1 MSTVNKIDL
10 TKKGVTLDD
19 AYADSEYTDVYK
31 TYRDP
36 ATKYARDVLTGKIL
50 AGYKLK
56 LSAFRHVRDL
66 KRVLT
71 KDSDFDYVYD
81 ITNVKMILTFAS
93 LTPDPDKGKPV
104 PLMPWQQYILSVSKG
119 WRRKDDLNQARFSR
133 GIVSVARGQGKTMIE
148 AILMLYSFI
157 VEGEGKANQDYIVTA
172 PTSIQLSKMW
182 NYMISTANLLATSVD
197 FKSTFERRKIV
208 IQELSIR
215 SNKDRSQ
222 IVKISDE
229 SGRFESFHASYA
241 VGDEYGETDG
251 QNAGKI
257 TSGMMLSG
265 GSFIQISTAKDNP
278 NVPFHT
284 DQLAMVENIEKDYLR
299 ERDDFLLL
307 VWEQDSLD
315 EIKPT
320 MSDTWIKSNPLL
332 GNQDLHDKLL
342 NNLKSELE
350 NKEADGSLI
359 DAITR
364 NFNVWHVDKA
374 KMFLNEEDIN
384 KAITDMPFNIQGRD
398 VFIGF
403 DYSVVD
409 DDTALTFV
417 FPYEEDGE
425 HRYYVKQHSFIPLTA
440 VNGDVR
446 LKEKKDGVNYR
457 REQEKGNA
465 SIAQNAYGMVDADV
479 VLDYLF
485 NFIADNDLN
494 VQYFVYDKY
503 RINKLLKV
511 IEENSDLPL
520 VPLQQDMWHI
530 TEPTKSTREAFV
542 KGQIRYADDEIIT
555 RSLSHATLE
564 ESNNSIKIN
573 KARKSAKIDFVAS
586 LIDAM
591 SEAVYYWESFTG
603 HTEKQSKSVF
613 GNQSDEQVSEWFKDK
628 FSF

>member
-1 MSTVNKIDL
+1 M
-10 TKKGVTLDD
+10 TLDKAYVD
-19 AYADSEYTDVYK
+19 SDYADVYE

-36 ATKYARDVLTGKIL
+36 ATVYARDVLTSKIL
-50 AGYKLK
+50 AGYKLR

-71 KDSDFDYVYD
+71 DDSDFDYVYD
-81 ITNVKMILTFAS
+81 LDHVKMVLVFAS
-93 LTPDPDKGKPV
+93 LTPNPDVGKPV
-104 PLMPWQQYILSVSKG
+104 PLMPWQEYILSLSKG
-119 WRRKDDLNQARFSR
+119 WRRKDDLTQARFSR

-157 VEGEGKANQDYIVTA
+157 VEGEGKANQDYLVTA
-172 PTSIQLSKMW
+172 PTSVQLTKIW
-182 NYMISTANLLATSVD
+182 NYMLSTANLLAVSPE
-197 FKSTFERRKIV
+197 FKSTFDKRRIV

-278 NVPFHT
+278 QVPFHT
-284 DQLAMVENIEKDYLR
+284 DQIAMVENIEKDYLR

-307 VWEQDSLD
+307 VWEQDSLT
-315 EIKPT
+315 ETKPT

-332 GNQDLHDKLL
+332 GNPDLHDKLL

-384 KAITDMPFNIQGRD
+384 NAITDMPFDIEGRD

-417 FPYEEDGE
+417 FPYEDNGE
-425 HRYYVKQHSFIPLTA
+425 HRYYVKQHSFIPLA
-440 VNGDVR
+440 NVNGDVR
-446 LKEKKDGVNYR
+446 LKEKRDGINYR
-457 REQEKGNA
+457 GEQERGNA
-465 SIAQNAYGMVDADV
+465 SIAQNAYFMVNGDE

-485 NFIADNDLN
+485 NFIDTNHLN
-494 VQYFVYDKY
+494 VQYFIYDKY
-503 RINKLLKV
+503 RVNKLIRTLD
-511 IEENSDLPL
+511 ENSDLNL
-520 VPLQQDMWHI
+520 IPLQQDLWHI
-530 TEPTKSTREAFV
+530 TDPTKATREAFV
-542 KGQIRYADDEIIT
+542 KGQIRYADSEIIT
-555 RSLSHATLE
+555 KSLGHATLE
-564 ESNNSIKIN
+564 ESNNAIKIN

-591 SEAVYYWESFTG
+591 SEAIYYWDSFSG

-613 GNQSDEQVSEWFKDK
+613 GNQSDQEVSDWFKDR

>member
-10 TKKGVTLDD
+10 TKKGVTLDK
-19 AYADSEYTDVYK
+19 AYVDKDYTDVYK

-36 ATKYARDVLTGKIL
+36 ATKYARDVLTGNIL
-50 AGYKLK
+50 AGYKLR

-71 KDSDFDYVYD
+71 NDPDFDYVYD
-81 ITNVKMILTFAS
+81 LDHVKMVLVFAS
-93 LTPDPDKGKPV
+93 LTPNPDVGKPV
-104 PLMPWQQYILSVSKG
+104 PLMAWQEYILSLSKG
-119 WRRKDDLNQARFSR
+119 WRRKSDLTQARFSR

-157 VEGEGKANQDYIVTA
+157 VEGEGKANQDYLVTA
-172 PTSIQLSKMW
+172 PTSVQLTKIW
-182 NYMISTANLLATSVD
+182 NYMLSTANLLAVSPE
-197 FKSTFERRKIV
+197 FKSTFERRRIV

-265 GSFIQISTAKDNP
+265 GSFVQISTAKDNP
-278 NVPFHT
+278 SVPFHT
-284 DQLAMVENIEKDYLR
+284 DQISMVENIEKDYLR

-332 GNQDLHDKLL
+332 GNSDLHDKLL

-384 KAITDMPFNIQGRD
+384 SAITDMPFDIEGRD

-417 FPYEEDGE
+417 FPYKEDGE
-425 HRYYVKQHSFIPLTA
+425 HRYYVKQHSFIPLA
-440 VNGDVR
+440 NVNGDVR
-446 LKEKKDGVNYR
+446 LKEKRDGISYR
-457 REQEKGNA
+457 GEQERGNA
-465 SIAQNAYGMVDADV
+465 SIAQNAYGMVDGDE

-485 NFIADNDLN
+485 NYIDTNHLN
-494 VQYFVYDKY
+494 VQFFIYDKY
-503 RINKLLKV
+503 RVNKIIKV
-511 IEENSDLPL
+511 LEENSDLPL
-520 VPLQQDMWHI
+520 VPLQQDLWHI
-530 TEPTKSTREAFV
+530 TEPTKATREAFV
-542 KGQIRYADDEIIT
+542 KGQIRYADSEIIT
-555 RSLSHATLE
+555 KSLSHATLE
-564 ESNNSIKIN
+564 ESNNAIKIN

-591 SEAVYYWESFTG
+591 SEAIYYWESFSG

-613 GNQSDEQVSEWFKDK
+613 GNQSDEQVNEWFKDK

>member
-1 MSTVNKIDL
+1 MSTVNEIDL

-19 AYADSEYTDVYK
+19 AYVDSDYADVYK
-31 TYRDP
+31 AYRDP

-50 AGYKLK
+50 AGYKLR

-71 KDSDFDYVYD
+71 DDPNFDYVYD
-81 ITNVKMILTFAS
+81 LDHVKMVLVFAS
-93 LTPDPDKGKPV
+93 LTPNPDVGKPV
-104 PLMPWQQYILSVSKG
+104 PLMAWQEYILCLSKG
-119 WRRKDDLNQARFSR
+119 WRRKSDLTQARFSR

-157 VEGEGKANQDYIVTA
+157 VEGEGKANQDYLVTA
-172 PTSIQLSKMW
+172 PTSVQLTKIW
-182 NYMISTANLLATSVD
+182 NYMLSTANLLAVSPE
-197 FKSTFERRKIV
+197 FKSTFERRKIL

-215 SNKDRSQ
+215 SIKDRSQ

-229 SGRFESFHASYA
+229 SGRFESFHASYS
-241 VGDEYGETDG
+241 VGDEYAETDG

-278 NVPFHT
+278 QVPFHT
-284 DQLAMVENIEKDYLR
+284 DQIAMVENIEKDYLR

-332 GNQDLHDKLL
+332 GNSDLHDKLL

-384 KAITDMPFNIQGRD
+384 KAITDMPFDIEGRD

-417 FPYEEDGE
+417 FPYEDNGE
-425 HRYYVKQHSFIPLTA
+425 HRYYVKQHSFIPLA
-440 VNGDVR
+440 NVNGDVR
-446 LKEKKDGVNYR
+446 LKEKRDGISYR
-457 REQEKGNA
+457 GEQERGNA
-465 SIAQNAYGMVDADV
+465 SIAQNAYGMVDGDQI
-479 VLDYLF
+479 LDYLF
-485 NFIADNDLN
+485 NFIDTNHLN
-494 VQYFVYDKY
+494 VQYFIYDKY
-503 RINKLLKV
+503 RVNKLIKV
-511 IEENSDLPL
+511 LEENSDLPL
-520 VPLQQDMWHI
+520 VPLQQDLWHI
-530 TEPTKSTREAFV
+530 TEPTKATREAFV
-542 KGQIRYADDEIIT
+542 KGQIRYADSEIIT
-555 RSLSHATLE
+555 KSLSHATLE
-564 ESNNSIKIN
+564 ESNNAIKIN

-591 SEAVYYWESFTG
+591 SEAIYYWESFSG